1 MSGFSNY
8 TQNAILNWLKGSA
21 MPTAP
26 SALYVALFN
35 GDATD
40 AGSGGDDVTTDTRA
54 EGRVAATFGAVTGN
68 TSIANSAEVDFG
80 ASAGTATVSHFA
92 VYDAASGGNT
102 LGSAALASS
111 QSVAADNLVK
121 FAVGAL
127 TITVS

>member
-35 GDATD
+35 GDPTD
-40 AGSGGDDVTTDTRA
+40 AGSGGDDVTTDIRP
-54 EGRVAATFGAVTGN
+54 EGRVTATFGAVTGN

-92 VYDAASGGNT
+92 VYDAEEGGNM

-127 TITVS
+127 TITVT